1 MGTGGA
7 LSLSPA
13 AWSPQAWGGLGFEAG
28 DQEAPLPGLQARTHF
43 IIPRP
48 RGLVLS
54 PRAAENLGGRAGS
67 QAG

>member
-28 DQEAPLPGLQARTHF
+28 DQEAEEGKRPAPKEGLKSIPEEPGNEDGAVEMIPLGFSSGQ
-43 IIPRP
+43 
-48 RGLVLS
+48 
-54 PRAAENLGGRAGS
+54 
-67 QAG
+67 